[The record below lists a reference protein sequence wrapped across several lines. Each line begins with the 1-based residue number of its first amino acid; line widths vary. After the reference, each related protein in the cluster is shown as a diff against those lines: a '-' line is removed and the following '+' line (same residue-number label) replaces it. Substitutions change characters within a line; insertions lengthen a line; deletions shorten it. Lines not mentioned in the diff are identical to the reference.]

1 MANGEINIYGA
12 IRSQTGEGKAAF
24 ASQIWDETQQKFQD
38 EINQETANDGLVSA
52 KVAQSFTDTEKAQA
66 RVNIGVTQA
75 FNVSNK
81 EAVSKFVKELYVYD
95 DDQQSGDEY
104 YVVWAQRNLDGVY
117 KFQINKRRNG
127 TPSTFLVWEKS
138 DYTEASYIELLLQT
152 KGFKAI
158 VDWEAI
164 ENGATVAPDATLQSF
179 VFDLNFSPTI
189 LSQDKLDSIT
199 QEEFDTIFNFD

>member
-38 EINQETANDGLVSA
+38 QINRETANDGLVSA
-52 KVAQSFTDTEKAQA
+52 KVAQSFTDAEKAQA
-66 RVNIGVTQA
+66 RANIGVTQT
-75 FNVSNK
+75 FSVSNK
-81 EAVSKFVKELYVYD
+81 EAVNNFVKELYAYD
-95 DDQQSGDEY
+95 DDRQSGDEY
-104 YVVWAQRNLDGVY
+104 YVVWVQRNLNGAY

-127 TPSTFLVWEKS
+127 TPSTFLVWEMS
-138 DYTEASYIELLLQT
+138 NYTELSYIEKLNETAGL
-152 KGFKAI
+152 KAI

-164 ENGATVAPDATLQSF
+164 ENGTTVAPDATLRSF

-189 LSQDKLDSIT
+189 LSKDKLDSIT
-199 QEEFDTIFNFD
+199 QEQFDTIFNFD